1 MNTLK
6 EKIISRFVKFGADLV
21 RFGSVDRCTDPTV
34 RLLMPEARTLICAA
48 FRQLRGAR
56 RGIEEGST
64 YYQYTTNAVEVLE
77 ENVMPIALLR
87 VCALLEDEGFDA
99 LPQRRNQTIM
109 STTGDTNFEVD
120 YREIY
125 RNRKAE
131 HQLDF
136 EQCAIDCGLGE
147 LGLSG
152 SILTEEFGPFQRYVF
167 LLTDAEIEPDPPV
180 TPHLCDR
187 CGKCTKACPGH
198 ALSAE
203 GKRDRWQCSAYYIGA
218 NMTKNPFMPPEAF
231 ADDPERLAII
241 SGEAHL
247 SPERARE
254 IIEKLIYYP
263 PIKHGYWSSICGRA
277 CDTACYI
284 HLEEKGVLRKKFNAP
299 FRLRPEWSLP
309 ILNPNPDLE
318 GKRSRSKRQK

>member
-6 EKIISRFVKFGADLV
+6 EKIISRFVKFGGDLV
-21 RFGSVDRCTDPTV
+21 RFGSVEQCTDPTV
-34 RLLMPEARTLICAA
+34 HLLMPEARTVICAA

-87 VCALLEDEGFDA
+87 VCALLEDEGFEA
-99 LPQRRNQTIM
+99 LPQRRNQTVM
-109 STTGDTNFEVD
+109 SAADDTNFEVD
-120 YREIY
+120 HREIY
-125 RNRKAE
+125 RNRQAE

-136 EQCAIDCGLGE
+136 EQCALDCGLGE
-147 LGLSG
+147 RGLSG
-152 SILTEEFGPFQRYVF
+152 SILTKEFGPFQRYVF
-167 LLTDAEIEPDPPV
+167 ILTDAEIEPDQPFSH
-180 TPHLCDR
+180 HLCDH
-187 CGKCTKACPGH
+187 CGECVQACPGH

-203 GKRDRWQCSAYYIGA
+203 GRRDRWQCSAYYIGA

-231 ADDPERLAII
+231 GDDPERLAII
-241 SGEAHL
+241 SGEVNL
-247 SPERARE
+247 SPERARA

-284 HLEEKGVLRKKFNAP
+284 HLEEKGILTKKFNSP
-299 FRLRPEWSLP
+299 FRIRPEWHLP
-309 ILNPNPDLE
+309 LLTTSSNPGE
-318 GKRSRSKRQK
+318 TQSQRQKN

>member
-21 RFGSVDRCTDPTV
+21 RFGSAERCSDPTV
-34 RLLMPEARTLICAA
+34 RLLMPEVRTVICAA

-109 STTGDTNFEVD
+109 STAGDTNFEVD

-136 EQCAIDCGLGE
+136 ERCAIDCGLGE
-147 LGLSG
+147 RGLSG

-167 LLTDAEIEPDPPV
+167 ILTDAEIEPDRPV

-187 CGKCTKACPGH
+187 CGKCTEACPGH

-263 PIKHGYWSSICGRA
+263 PIKHAYWSSICGRA

-284 HLEEKGVLRKKFNAP
+284 HLEEKGVLSKKFNAP
-299 FRLRPEWSLP
+299 FRLRPEWRLP
-309 ILNPNPDLE
+309 ILNPVPFSGE
-318 GKRSRSKRQK
+318 KRSQPKEQK